1 VLSVAGVEIP
11 PARWDC
17 FADDSFA
24 GQVVMVTGAASGIG
38 RSTARAFYDL
48 GASVVL
54 VDHNR
59 AGLDALAGQLGERA
73 TPMACDISDGAQV
86 EGVFASC
93 DERFVRLDAVVAAA
107 GIITAKPAF
116 DIEPADWQ
124 RVLSINLV
132 GTFSVL
138 TAALR
143 RMVPQRSG
151 SLVAVGSDAGKRGGG
166 GLIADAA
173 YAASKAGVLS
183 IVKSLAREFA
193 GSGVRINALTP
204 GPTDTPMHAAVS
216 AELKQRIGAGL
227 PVGRM
232 GHPDDLAAAAVFLC
246 SPAAQFVYAASL
258 NVDGGSLYE

>member
-1 VLSVAGVEIP
+1 VAGFETTP
-11 PARWDC
+11 PSRWDC
-17 FADDSFA
+17 FASDAFA
-24 GQVVMVTGAASGIG
+24 GQVVLVTGAASGIG

-54 VDHNR
+54 VDRDAQGVGAVAGSLGSR
-59 AGLDALAGQLGERA
+59 AVPIG
-73 TPMACDISDGAQV
+73 CDIADGAQV
-86 EGVFASC
+86 EGVFATC
-93 DERFVRLDAVVAAA
+93 DSQFEHIDAVVAAA
-107 GIITAKPAF
+107 GVITAKRAF
-116 DIEPADWQ
+116 DVGPDDWQ
-124 RVLSINLV
+124 RVLSINLI

-143 RMVPQRSG
+143 RMVPRGRG

-166 GLIADAA
+166 GLIADAP

-204 GPTDTPMHAAVS
+204 GPTDTPMHSVVS
-216 AELKQRIGAGL
+216 DELKQRIGAGL

-232 GHPDDLAAAAVFLC
+232 GHPDDLAAAAVYLC
-246 SPAAQFVYAASL
+246 SPAAQFVYASSM